1 MNKKMLIVAVL
12 GLLVLAG
19 TVVGTLFL
27 AKTYLFPQPG
37 AQTAAAAA
45 AAPAAEHGSE
55 AGADHGAAPAGEHGA
70 EAAPAG
76 NGEAVYKTIDPAFVV
91 NIQDGPRFRFLQ
103 VEVDVMTRDAT
114 AIARLDKVMPRVKSE
129 LTMLFGSLQRE
140 NVQTIEGQKALQA
153 QALDVINT
161 VLKEETGRDGIAAV
175 YFTKFVVQ

>member
-1 MNKKMLIVAVL
+1 MNKKTLIFALL

-27 AKTYLFPQPG
+27 AKTYLMPPAG
-37 AQTAAAAA
+37 AQA
-45 AAPAAEHGSE
+45 AAPAGDHGGAASAEHGSE
-55 AGADHGAAPAGEHGA
+55 HGAESAPAGG
-70 EAAPAG
+70 
-76 NGEAVYKTIDPAFVV
+76 GEAIYKTIDPAFVV

-103 VEVDVMTRDAT
+103 VEVDVMTRAAS

-140 NVQTIEGQKALQA
+140 NVQTVEGQKALQA

-161 VLKEETGRDGIAAV
+161 VLKEETGKEGIAAV

>member
-1 MNKKMLIVAVL
+1 MNKKTLIFALL

-27 AKTYLFPQPG
+27 AKTYLMPPAG
-37 AQTAAAAA
+37 AQA
-45 AAPAAEHGSE
+45 AAPAGDHGGAASAEHGSE
-55 AGADHGAAPAGEHGA
+55 HGAESAPAGG
-70 EAAPAG
+70 
-76 NGEAVYKTIDPAFVV
+76 GEAIYKTIDPAFVV

-103 VEVDVMTRDAT
+103 VEVGVMTRDAT

-140 NVQTIEGQKALQA
+140 NVQTVEGQKALQA

-161 VLKEETGRDGIAAV
+161 VLKEETGKEGIAAV

>member
-1 MNKKMLIVAVL
+1 MNKKTLIFALL

-27 AKTYLFPQPG
+27 AKTYLLPPTG
-37 AQTAAAAA
+37 APAA

-55 AGADHGAAPAGEHGA
+55 ASAEHGSEHGAQAAPAGS
-70 EAAPAG
+70 
-76 NGEAVYKTIDPAFVV
+76 GEAVYKTIDPAFVV
-91 NIQDGPRFRFLQ
+91 NIQDGSRFRFLQ
-103 VEVDVMTRDAT
+103 VEVDVMSRDAT
-114 AIARLDKVMPRVKSE
+114 AMARLDKVMPRVKSE

-140 NVQTIEGQKALQA
+140 NVQTVEGQKALQA

-161 VLKEETGRDGIAAV
+161 VLKEETGKDGIAAV

>member
-1 MNKKMLIVAVL
+1 MNKKTLIFALL

-37 AQTAAAAA
+37 AQAASAAE
-45 AAPAAEHGSE
+45 PAAEHGSE
-55 AGADHGAAPAGEHGA
+55 ASAEHGAAPAGEHGA

-76 NGEAVYKTIDPAFVV
+76 NGEATYKTIDPAFVV

-114 AIARLDKVMPRVKSE
+114 GFARLDKVMPRVKSE

-161 VLKEETGRDGIAAV
+161 VLKEETGRSGIDAV

>member
-1 MNKKMLIVAVL
+1 MNKKTLIFALL

-27 AKTYLFPQPG
+27 AKTYLMPPAG
-37 AQTAAAAA
+37 AQA
-45 AAPAAEHGSE
+45 AAPAGDHGGAASAEHGSE
-55 AGADHGAAPAGEHGA
+55 HGAESAPAGG
-70 EAAPAG
+70 
-76 NGEAVYKTIDPAFVV
+76 GEAIYKTIDPAFVV

-140 NVQTIEGQKALQA
+140 NVQTVEGQKALQA
-153 QALDVINT
+153 QALEVINT
-161 VLKEETGRDGIAAV
+161 VLKEETGKEGIAAV

>member
-1 MNKKMLIVAVL
+1 MNKKTLIFALL

-27 AKTYLFPQPG
+27 AKTYLMPPAG
-37 AQTAAAAA
+37 AQA
-45 AAPAAEHGSE
+45 AAPAGDHGGAASAEHGSE
-55 AGADHGAAPAGEHGA
+55 HGAESAPAGG
-70 EAAPAG
+70 
-76 NGEAVYKTIDPAFVV
+76 GEAIYKTIDPAFVV

-140 NVQTIEGQKALQA
+140 NVQTVEGQKALQA

-161 VLKEETGRDGIAAV
+161 VLKDETGKEGIAAV

>member
-1 MNKKMLIVAVL
+1 MNKKTLIFALL

-27 AKTYLFPQPG
+27 AKTYLMPPAG
-37 AQTAAAAA
+37 AQA
-45 AAPAAEHGSE
+45 AAPAGDHGGAASAEHGSE
-55 AGADHGAAPAGEHGA
+55 HGAESAPAGG
-70 EAAPAG
+70 
-76 NGEAVYKTIDPAFVV
+76 GEAIYKTIDPAFVV

-140 NVQTIEGQKALQA
+140 NVQTVEGQKALQA

-161 VLKEETGRDGIAAV
+161 VLKEETGKEGIAAV

>member
-1 MNKKMLIVAVL
+1 MNKKTLIFALL

-27 AKTYLFPQPG
+27 AKTYLMPPAG
-37 AQTAAAAA
+37 AQA
-45 AAPAAEHGSE
+45 AAPAGDHGGAASAEHGSE
-55 AGADHGAAPAGEHGA
+55 HGAESAPAGG
-70 EAAPAG
+70 
-76 NGEAVYKTIDPAFVV
+76 GEAIYKTIDPAFVV

-140 NVQTIEGQKALQA
+140 NVQTVEGQKALQA

-161 VLKEETGRDGIAAV
+161 VLKEETGKDGIAAV

>member
-1 MNKKMLIVAVL
+1 MSKKVILLSLV

-27 AKTYLFPQPG
+27 AKKFLMPPATS
-37 AQTAAAAA
+37 AAASDYA
-45 AAPAAEHGSE
+45 AAPAPTPVIKE
-55 AGADHGAAPAGEHGA
+55 AQ
-70 EAAPAG
+70 
-76 NGEAVYKTIDPAFVV
+76 YKTIDPAFVV
-91 NIQDGPRFRFLQ
+91 NIQDGARFRFLQ

-114 AIARLDKVMPRVKSE
+114 AIARLEKVMPRVKSE

-153 QALDVINT
+153 QALELINN

>member
-1 MNKKMLIVAVL
+1 MNKKTLIFALL
-12 GLLVLAG
+12 GLLLLAG

-27 AKTYLFPQPG
+27 AKTYLLPQQG
-37 AQTAAAAA
+37 AQA
-45 AAPAAEHGSE
+45 AAPAAEHG
-55 AGADHGAAPAGEHGA
+55 AAPSGEHGA

-76 NGEAVYKTIDPAFVV
+76 NGEATYKTIDPAFVV

-114 AIARLDKVMPRVKSE
+114 AMARLDKVMPRVKSE

-140 NVQTIEGQKALQA
+140 NVQTVEGQKALQA
-153 QALDVINT
+153 QALEVINT
-161 VLKEETGRDGIAAV
+161 VLKEETGKDGIAAV